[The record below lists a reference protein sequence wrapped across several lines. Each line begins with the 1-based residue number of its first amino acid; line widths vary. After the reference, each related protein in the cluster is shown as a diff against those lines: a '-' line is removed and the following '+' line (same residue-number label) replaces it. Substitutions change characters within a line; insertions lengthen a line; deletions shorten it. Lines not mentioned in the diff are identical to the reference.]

1 MDSLILLAVIAIVP
15 VLLALLFRVSGV
27 FLFLSVAAG
36 NLLVLYLG
44 DDAGLALG
52 MIVRGQN
59 AHMLAQCILLLLPVG
74 LSLFLLKRTL
84 PTSKV
89 LLHVPLLVATGL
101 TLAALSLPL
110 LDSNAQ
116 EKVFANQ
123 YGALLRESQ
132 NIIVGVAAILTLLIM
147 WLTYRHKADKKHKKH
162 R

>member
-1 MDSLILLAVIAIVP
+1 MDSLILLAAIAGIP

-52 MIVRGQN
+52 MMVRGQSAN
-59 AHMLAQCILLLLPVG
+59 VLAQFILLLLPVA
-74 LSLFLLKRTL
+74 LSLLLLKKTL
-84 PTSKV
+84 PKSKV
-89 LLHVPLLVATGL
+89 LLHAPLLIATGL
-101 TLAALSLPL
+101 TLTALALPL

-123 YGALLRESQ
+123 YGNILRESQ
-132 NIIVGVAAILTLLIM
+132 DIIVGVAAMLALLIM
-147 WLTYRHKADKKHKKH
+147 WLTYRHKGEKKHKKH